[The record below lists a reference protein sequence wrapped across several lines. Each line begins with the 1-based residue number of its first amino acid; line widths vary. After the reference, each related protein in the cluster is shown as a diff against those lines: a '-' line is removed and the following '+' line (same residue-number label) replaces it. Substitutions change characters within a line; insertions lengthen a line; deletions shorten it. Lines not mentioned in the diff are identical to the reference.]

1 MQFQSTN
8 KKLSP
13 SRFHGLILGTALTVA
28 AIVGANAIIL
38 SELHRD
44 TLEDAQGDVLRQ
56 SLTLSELA
64 ERTIQSIDLVLASVA
79 EKIRAD
85 VPADGDLKK
94 LGGQSL
100 YLFLNEKMSGLPQ
113 IATLGLL
120 DAQGVRISH
129 SRDWPSANVDL
140 SRREYFQTIKR
151 NPQSKSVVSEPVQ
164 GVGSGTWTMILA
176 RPLLTAS
183 GDFLGVV
190 FGSTRLNYF
199 DELFEKTSLGD
210 GYAATLMRTD
220 GTLLARFPKAG
231 TIGAVHSVESLKKLG
246 KARFALSR
254 SVSPVDHQ
262 ARIAAA
268 YKLSGFPLVVI
279 VTKSED
285 AAFAAWRA
293 TALMMSA
300 ITAAMVLLVGIAAYL
315 IARSWK
321 QQDRLNVAKAQIIE
335 SEKSR
340 ALAEAELK
348 RQQDMASQNVRFNA
362 AVGNMSQGLSMYDAA
377 QRLIICNRQYA
388 EIYRLTEEQT
398 NPGTTLREILAY
410 RTAQGTGRED
420 YTKSL
425 DEWVDE
431 IVANKR
437 HQGVSKLADGR
448 FVSVIHRPME
458 GGGWISTHEDI
469 TEQRLAAQ
477 ELDETKRFLDSIIEN
492 IPVAVVVKDAKTFK
506 FALVNRQFEA
516 MVGLP
521 HTALIGKQAKDI
533 YAAHDAAL
541 FDQADRQAVELNSG
555 VTSAEYEVEI
565 PARGTRVLAT
575 SRIVIRD
582 KQDEPKYLALVIEDI
597 TERKRSEQRIAFM
610 AHHDALTGLANRAAA
625 VEKIED
631 AGARQR
637 RWGQQFTV
645 LLLDLDRFKY
655 VNDTL
660 GHPAGDALLRETA
673 VRLKGT
679 LRETDVLARLGGD
692 EFAIIQI
699 GEGNQREAAVKLA
712 NRVIDLIAQ
721 PFNIEGNE
729 VNIATS
735 IGIALA
741 PEHASRP
748 DSLLKMADMALYR
761 AKSAG
766 RNGFCF
772 FDPEMSAA
780 ASVRHELETELRRA
794 IQQDQ
799 FELYYQPIIDSKTR
813 KICGAEALV
822 RWNNPTKGMI
832 SPEKF
837 IPLAEESGLITQIG
851 EWVLQ
856 TACAEAVKWPSHVR
870 VSVNLSPVQLRRRD
884 LVDIV
889 ICALAQSGLPPE
901 RLELEVTETALIES
915 ATDSL
920 TVLRQLK
927 NLGVSI
933 ALDDFGTGYSSLSHL
948 TMFPFDK
955 IKIDKSFTQNLTKRA
970 DCAII
975 ISATLTLARGLD
987 ISTTAEGVET
997 ADQFR
1002 LLRMAGVTS
1011 VQGYLFYKPI
1021 AASEID
1027 FNGVCSDPEINHAA

>member
-1 MQFQSTN
+1 MQFQFAN
-8 KKLSP
+8 RKLSP
-13 SRFHGLILGTALTVA
+13 SRFRGLVLGTALTVA

-38 SELHRD
+38 TQLHQD
-44 TLEDAQGDVLRQ
+44 ALEDVQSDVLRQ

-64 ERTIQSIDLVLASVA
+64 ERTIQSVDLVVASVVD
-79 EKIRAD
+79 KIRTDESAGRD
-85 VPADGDLKK
+85 PKNLTDKAF
-94 LGGQSL
+94 

-113 IATLGLL
+113 IDTLGFV
-120 DAQGVRISH
+120 DARGLRLSH
-129 SRDWPSANVDL
+129 SRGWPSENIDL
-140 SRREYFQTIKR
+140 SGRKYFQALKN
-151 NPQSKSVVSEPVQ
+151 NPQITTFISEPLK
-164 GVGSGTWTMILA
+164 GIASGEWTIILA
-176 RPLLTAS
+176 RPVLSST
-183 GDFLGVV
+183 GQFLGVV
-190 FGSTRLNYF
+190 FSSTRLNYF
-199 DELFEKTSLGD
+199 EELFRKTSLGD

-220 GTLLARFPKAG
+220 GLLLARYPSAG
-231 TIGAVHSVESLKKLG
+231 TIGAVHPVASLKKLG
-246 KARFALSR
+246 DARSALSR

-268 YKLSGFPLVVI
+268 YRFSKFPLAVI
-279 VTKSED
+279 VTQSED

-300 ITAAMVLLVGIAAYL
+300 ITAIMILLTILAAYL

-321 QQDRLNVAKAQIIE
+321 QQDGLNAARAQIIQ
-335 SEKSR
+335 SGKSR

-348 RQQDMASQNVRFNA
+348 RQQDLASQNVRFNA
-362 AVGNMSQGLSMYDAA
+362 AVENMSQGLSMYDAA
-377 QRLIICNRQYA
+377 QRLIVCNKQYA
-388 EIYRLTEEQT
+388 EIYGLTEEQVK
-398 NPGTTLREILAY
+398 PGTTLRQILEY

-420 YTKSL
+420 FTKSV
-425 DEWVDE
+425 DAWIDE

-437 HQGVSKLADGR
+437 YQGISKLANGR
-448 FVSVIHRPME
+448 YISVVHRPMD
-458 GGGWISTHEDI
+458 GGGWLSTHEDI
-469 TEQRLAAQ
+469 TERRLAEQ
-477 ELDETKRFLDSIIEN
+477 ELDETKSFLNSIIAN
-492 IPVAVVVKDAKTFK
+492 IPVAVVVKDAITRNLV
-506 FALVNRQFEA
+506 LVNRQFEA

-521 HTALIGKQAKDI
+521 QSEIVGKHAFDLYNKR
-533 YAAHDAAL
+533 DAEL
-541 FDQADRQAVELNSG
+541 FDQADRQAVALNTG
-555 VTSAEYEVEI
+555 VTSNEYEVEI
-565 PARGTRVLAT
+565 PTRGTRVLAT

-582 KQDEPKYLALVIEDI
+582 KDGAPKYLALVIEDI

-610 AHHDALTGLANRAAA
+610 AHHDALTGLANRASA

-637 RWGQQFTV
+637 RWGEEFAV

-660 GHPAGDALLRETA
+660 GHPAGDALLREA
-673 VRLKGT
+673 AARLKGT

-699 GEGNQREAAVKLA
+699 GEPNQREAATTLA
-712 NRVIDLIAQ
+712 NRVIDLISK

-741 PEHASRP
+741 PEHATKP
-748 DSLLKMADMALYR
+748 DNLLKMADMALYR

-766 RNGFCF
+766 RNGYCF

-780 ASVRHELETELRRA
+780 ASIRHELETELRRA

-799 FELYYQPIIDSKTR
+799 LELHYQPIVDAKTR
-813 KICGAEALV
+813 KIVGAEALV
-822 RWNNPTKGMI
+822 RWCNPTKGMI
-832 SPEKF
+832 SPDQF

-856 TACAEAVKWPSHVR
+856 TACAEAVNWPPHVR
-870 VSVNLSPVQLRRRD
+870 VSVNLSPVQLRKRD
-884 LVDIV
+884 LVDVV
-889 ICALAQSGLPPE
+889 ICALAQSGLAPE

-915 ATDSL
+915 ATDCL
-920 TVLRQLK
+920 IVLRQLK

-987 ISTTAEGVET
+987 IVTTAEGVET
-997 ADQFR
+997 AEQYRILR
-1002 LLRMAGVTS
+1002 LAGVES
-1011 VQGYLFYKPI
+1011 LQGFLFHRPTP
-1021 AASEID
+1021 ASEID
-1027 FNGVCSDPEINHAA
+1027 FSGICDDPEIHHAA

>member
-1 MQFQSTN
+1 MQLPSAN

-13 SRFHGLILGTALTVA
+13 SRFRGLILGTALTVA
-28 AIVGANAIIL
+28 AIAGANAIIL
-38 SELHRD
+38 TELYRD

-79 EKIRAD
+79 DKVRAD
-85 VPADGDLKK
+85 VPADHDLKK
-94 LGGQSL
+94 LAGQSL

-113 IATLGLL
+113 IATLGVL
-120 DAQGVRISH
+120 DARGIRISH
-129 SRDWPSANVDL
+129 SRGWPSDAIDL
-140 SRREYFQTIKR
+140 SQREYFQAIKK
-151 NPQSKSVVSEPVQ
+151 NPQTKSFVSEPLQ
-164 GVGSGTWTMILA
+164 GVSSGTLTMVLA
-176 RPLLTAS
+176 RPVLTPS
-183 GDFLGVV
+183 GDFLGAV
-190 FGSTRLNYF
+190 FGSIRLNYF
-199 DELFEKTSLGD
+199 EDLFEKTSLGG
-210 GYAATLMRTD
+210 GYAAALMRTD
-220 GTLLARFPKAG
+220 GTLLARFPRAG
-231 TIGAVHSVESLKKLG
+231 TIGTVHPVASLKKLET
-246 KARFALSR
+246 ARSALSR

-268 YKLSGFPLVVI
+268 YKLTDFPLAVI

-300 ITAAMVLLVGIAAYL
+300 IAAAMILLTIVAAYL

-321 QQDRLNVAKAQIIE
+321 QQDRLNAARAQIID
-335 SEKSR
+335 SDKSR

-348 RQQDMASQNVRFNA
+348 RQQDLASQNVRFNA
-362 AVGNMSQGLSMYDAA
+362 AVENMSQGLSMYDAA
-377 QRLIICNRQYA
+377 QRLIVCNKQYA

-398 NPGTTLREILAY
+398 KPGTTLREILAY
-410 RTAQGTGRED
+410 RAAQGTGRED
-420 YTKSL
+420 YTKGVN
-425 DEWVDE
+425 EWIDE

-437 HQGVSKLADGR
+437 NQGISKLTDGR
-448 FVSVIHRPME
+448 FVAVIHRPME

-477 ELDETKRFLDSIIEN
+477 ELDETKSFLDSIIEN

-516 MVGLP
+516 MVGMP
-521 HTALIGKQAKDI
+521 HAALIGKHALDI
-533 YAAHDAAL
+533 YTSHDAAL
-541 FDQADRQAVELNSG
+541 FDEADRQAVELNSG

-582 KQDEPKYLALVIEDI
+582 KQGEPKYLALVIEDI

-673 VRLKGT
+673 ARLKGT

-741 PEHASRP
+741 PEHAAKP

-761 AKSAG
+761 AKSSG
-766 RNGFCF
+766 RNCFCF

-813 KICGAEALV
+813 KISGAEALV

-832 SPEKF
+832 SPDKF

-870 VSVNLSPVQLRRRD
+870 VSVNLSPVQLRKRD
-884 LVDIV
+884 LVDVV

-1021 AASEID
+1021 PAAQID
-1027 FNGVCSDPEINHAA
+1027 FSSVCSDPEINHAA

>member
-1 MQFQSTN
+1 MPLQSAN

-13 SRFHGLILGTALTVA
+13 NRFHGLILGTAFTVA
-28 AIVGANAIIL
+28 AIIGTNAIVL
-38 SELHRD
+38 KELRRD
-44 TLEDAQGDVLRQ
+44 ALEDVQNDLLRQ

-64 ERTIQSIDLVLASVA
+64 ERTIQSVDLVLASVA
-79 EKIRAD
+79 DKIRIDA
-85 VPADGDLKK
+85 PANGDLKK
-94 LGGQSL
+94 LTDKSF
-100 YLFLNEKMSGLPQ
+100 YLLLNEKMSGLPQ
-113 IATLGLL
+113 ISTLGFV
-120 DAQGVRISH
+120 DAKGIRINH
-129 SRDWPSANVDL
+129 SRDWPSASVDL
-140 SRREYFQTIKR
+140 SKREYFQAIKK
-151 NPQSKSVVSEPVQ
+151 NPQIKSFVSEPLQ
-164 GVGSGTWTMILA
+164 GVGSGTWTMVLA
-176 RPLLTAS
+176 RPVVGPS
-183 GDFLGVV
+183 GQFLGVI
-190 FGSTRLNYF
+190 FGSTQLIYF
-199 DELFEKTSLGD
+199 EELFRKTALGD
-210 GYAATLMRTD
+210 GYAAALMRTD
-220 GTLLARFPKAG
+220 GTLLARYPRAG
-231 TIGAVHSVESLKKLG
+231 TIGAVHPVESLKKLESS
-246 KARFALSR
+246 RSALSR

-268 YKLSGFPLVVI
+268 YKLSTVPLAVI
-279 VTKSED
+279 VTQSED

-293 TALMMSA
+293 TSVTMSIIA
-300 ITAAMVLLVGIAAYL
+300 AAMVLLTIVAAYL

-321 QQDRLNVAKAQIIE
+321 QQDRLNAAQAQIVE
-335 SEKSR
+335 SDKSR

-348 RQQDMASQNVRFNA
+348 RQQDVSSQNVRFNA
-362 AVGNMSQGLSMYDAA
+362 AVDNMSQGLSMYDAA
-377 QRLIICNRQYA
+377 QRLIICNKQYA

-398 NPGTTLREILAY
+398 KPGTTLREILIS

-425 DEWVDE
+425 DEWIEE

-437 HQGVSKLADGR
+437 QHGVSKLADGR

-477 ELDETKRFLDSIIEN
+477 ELDETKSFLDSIIEN
-492 IPVAVVVKDAKTFK
+492 IPVAVVVKDAKTFN

-521 HTALIGKQAKDI
+521 HAALIGKHARDI
-533 YAAHDAAL
+533 YNPQDAEL
-541 FDQADRQAVELNSG
+541 FDQADHQAVELNSG

-582 KQDEPKYLALVIEDI
+582 KQGEPKYLALVIEDI

-637 RWGQQFTV
+637 RWGEQFTV

-699 GEGNQREAAVKLA
+699 GEGNQREAAIKLA

-741 PEHASRP
+741 PEHAAKP

-761 AKSAG
+761 AKSSG
-766 RNGFCF
+766 RNCFCF

-799 FELYYQPIIDSKTR
+799 FELYYQPIIDSKSR

-832 SPEKF
+832 SPDKF
-837 IPLAEESGLITQIG
+837 IPLAEESGLVTQIG

-856 TACAEAVKWPSHVR
+856 TACAEAVKWPSQVR
-870 VSVNLSPVQLRRRD
+870 VSVNLSPVQLRKRD
-884 LVDIV
+884 LVDVV

-1011 VQGYLFYKPI
+1011 VQGYLFYKPMP
-1021 AASEID
+1021 AAQID
-1027 FNGVCSDPEINHAA
+1027 FDGVCRDPEITHAA

>member
-1 MQFQSTN
+1 MQTQQAN
-8 KKLSP
+8 DKLSP
-13 SRFHGLILGTALTVA
+13 SRFRKLILGTTLTVA
-28 AIVGANAIIL
+28 AIVAANTIVL
-38 SELHRD
+38 TELRRD
-44 TLEDAQGDVLRQ
+44 TLEDVQGDLLRQ
-56 SLTLSELA
+56 SLTLSELV
-64 ERTIQSIDLVLASVA
+64 ERTIQSVDLVLASVVD
-79 EKIRAD
+79 KIRIE
-85 VPADGDLKK
+85 VSADGDVERLSDKRF
-94 LGGQSL
+94 Q
-100 YLFLNEKMSGLPQ
+100 LFLGEKISGLPQ
-113 IATLGLL
+113 IDALGVL
-120 DAQGVRISH
+120 DARGIRINH
-129 SRDWPSANVDL
+129 SRDWPSDHADL
-140 SRREYFQTIKR
+140 SQREYFRAIKGD
-151 NPQSKSVVSEPVQ
+151 PGATSFVSEPMQ
-164 GVGSGTWTMILA
+164 GAGTDAWTFVLA
-176 RPLLTAS
+176 RPVFTTN
-183 GDFLGVV
+183 GKFLGAVT
-190 FGSTRLNYF
+190 SSASLNYF
-199 DELFEKTSLGD
+199 EDLFRTTALGD
-210 GYAATLMRTD
+210 GYAATLIRSD
-220 GTLLARFPKAG
+220 GMLLARYPKAG
-231 TIGAVHSVESLKKLG
+231 AIGTVQPVSILKK
-246 KARFALSR
+246 FNNSR
-254 SVSPVDHQ
+254 SAISRSISPVDNQ
-262 ARIAAA
+262 PRIAAA
-268 YKLSGFPLVVI
+268 YQVGNFPLVVV
-279 VTKSED
+279 VTQSED

-293 TALMMSA
+293 MAAMMSG
-300 ITAAMVLLVGIAAYL
+300 ITAAMVLLVGGAAYL

-321 QQDRLNVAKAQIIE
+321 QQDRLNAAQAQIIE
-335 SEKSR
+335 SDKSR
-340 ALAEAELK
+340 ALAVAELV
-348 RQQDMASQNVRFNA
+348 RQQDLASQNVRFNA
-362 AVGNMSQGLSMYDAA
+362 AVENMSQGLSMYDAA
-377 QRLIICNRQYA
+377 QRLIICNKQYA
-388 EIYRLTEEQT
+388 EIYRLTDEQT
-398 NPGTTLREILAY
+398 KPGTTLREILGY
-410 RTAQGTGRED
+410 RAAQGTGRED
-420 YTKSL
+420 FTKDL
-425 DEWVDE
+425 DGWAKE
-431 IVANKR
+431 IFGNKSQ
-437 HQGVSKLADGR
+437 QGVSKLADGR
-448 FVSVIHRPME
+448 FVSVIHRPMVD
-458 GGGWISTHEDI
+458 GGWLSTHEDI
-469 TEQRLAAQ
+469 TEQRLAAH

-521 HTALIGKQAKDI
+521 QATLIGKSAQDI
-533 YAAHDAAL
+533 YSAQDAAV

-565 PARGTRVLAT
+565 PQRGSRVLAT

-582 KQDEPKYLALVIEDI
+582 KHDEPKYLALVIEDI

-673 VRLKGT
+673 ARLKGT

-741 PEHASRP
+741 PEHAARP

-761 AKSAG
+761 AKSSG
-766 RNGFCF
+766 RNCFCF

-832 SPEKF
+832 SPDKF

-870 VSVNLSPVQLRRRD
+870 VSVNLSPVQLRKRD
-884 LVDIV
+884 LVDVV

-1011 VQGYLFYKPI
+1011 VQGYLFYKPM
-1021 AASEID
+1021 AASQID
-1027 FNGVCSDPEINHAA
+1027 FSQVCSDPEITHAA